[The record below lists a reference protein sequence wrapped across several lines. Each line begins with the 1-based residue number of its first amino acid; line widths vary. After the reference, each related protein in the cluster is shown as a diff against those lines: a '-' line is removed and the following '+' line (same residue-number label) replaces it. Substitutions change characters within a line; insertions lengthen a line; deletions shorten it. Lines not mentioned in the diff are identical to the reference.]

1 MEPNVSIN
9 YDDDQLQHIAEQIM
23 IDDELFRSF
32 EDDELRRSRII
43 ENKIRQINE
52 DELARY
58 RPLYRA
64 IREHNWKAVE
74 DLVNNDPEALYANI
88 TEFGQN
94 IFHLLGQF
102 DDAIGLVEKFVLRVP
117 PESLERENVQGVTA
131 LVIAAV
137 SGNTKAAKAFV
148 GRHEKLLSVRHGKDE
163 LLPIH
168 AAAISSRKE
177 TVEYLISVTAEVED
191 LAGECGSML
200 LKILI
205 RSNLFGTALSLL
217 KQYPEL
223 ARDDRKHYWRS
234 NFDRMARKPMIFAGG
249 NRLGFW
255 QSFIYNYIPLQE
267 EKNPYPLPTGVDG
280 GDIEKQTDTVT
291 NSSAESVP
299 SKFLQIAAKFG
310 ELRNKLNITLWNV
323 LMH

>member
-1 MEPNVSIN
+1 MHSFDLFIRSLTVEQREITELIVEDMEPNVSIN

-32 EDDELRRSRII
+32 E
-43 ENKIRQINE
+43 
-52 DELARY
+52 
-58 RPLYRA
+58 
-64 IREHNWKAVE
+64 
-74 DLVNNDPEALYANI
+74 VNNDPEALYANI

-205 RSNLFGTALSLL
+205 RSNLF
-217 KQYPEL
+217 
-223 ARDDRKHYWRS
+223 D
-234 NFDRMARKPMIFAGG
+234 
-249 NRLGFW
+249 
-255 QSFIYNYIPLQE
+255 IPLQE